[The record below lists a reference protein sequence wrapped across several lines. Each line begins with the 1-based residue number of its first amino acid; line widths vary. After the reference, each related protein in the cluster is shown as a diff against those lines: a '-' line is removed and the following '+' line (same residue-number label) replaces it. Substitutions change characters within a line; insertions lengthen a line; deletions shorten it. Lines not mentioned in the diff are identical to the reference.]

1 MPNLKQYP
9 VKTHVK
15 ETKTLIVT
23 FLKYQLIQ
31 RCQCLY
37 NSPVLLGQKS
47 GTWDYH
53 FLHNLRIINQ
63 IEDGFPQA

>member
-15 ETKTLIVT
+15 ETKPLMIT

-31 RCQCLY
+31 PCQCLC
-37 NSPVLLGQKS
+37 NTPVLLVQKS

-53 FLHNLRIINQ
+53 FLQNLRIINQ
-63 IEDGFPQA
+63 IEDDFPQA